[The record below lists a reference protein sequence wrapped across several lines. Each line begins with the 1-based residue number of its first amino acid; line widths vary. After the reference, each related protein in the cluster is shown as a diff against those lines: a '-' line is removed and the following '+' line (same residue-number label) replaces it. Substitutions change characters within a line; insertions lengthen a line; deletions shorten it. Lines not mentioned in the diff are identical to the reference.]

1 MMVTAGKRRRT
12 IQGMKGGNGT
22 VTGEEGEKGNS
33 DRAQSALS
41 KRRIH

>member
-12 IQGMKGGNGT
+12 QGVKGENGT
-22 VTGEEGEKGNS
+22 ETGEEGEKGNS
-33 DRAQSALS
+33 DRAQGALS